1 MYDKYTD
8 ISIYLSY
15 KENNEE
21 KSNNIFKYAIDMC
34 YKLFSKYRGKLK
46 VNRIKIWQHIKK
58 RRREK
63 ARIKVRKRQIKWRSS
78 KSYKIL
84 DRKEEGLEKLRKDSE
99 VRWYRNEYK
108 KILKEYEG
116 YYEGLEKTKEEKEHK
131 IQEINQILD
140 IMEQF

>member
-1 MYDKYTD
+1 
-8 ISIYLSY
+8 
-15 KENNEE
+15 
-21 KSNNIFKYAIDMC
+21 MC

-58 RRREK
+58 EEEK
-63 ARIKVRKRQIKWRSS
+63 KLELRSERD
-78 KSYKIL
+78 KLNEEVANLTKIL
-84 DRKEEGLEKLRKDSE
+84 DRKDEGLEKLRKDSE

-140 IMEQF
+140 IM

>member
-1 MYDKYTD
+1 MKKKVIIFLSMLSICAISYSASIEENLKSIESKYD
-8 ISIYLSY
+8 SILK
-15 KENNEE
+15 KEEEKKLELRDEKDKLNEE
-21 KSNNIFKYAIDMC
+21 VSNLN
-34 YKLFSKYRGKLK
+34 G
-46 VNRIKIWQHIKK
+46 
-58 RRREK
+58 
-63 ARIKVRKRQIKWRSS
+63 
-78 KSYKIL
+78 IL
-84 DRKEEGLEKLRKDSE
+84 DRKDEALEKLRKDSE

>member
-15 KENNEE
+15 KEIMKKKAIILLSMLSICAISYSASIEENLKSIESKYDSILKKEEEKKLELRSERDKLNEE
-21 KSNNIFKYAIDMC
+21 VAN
-34 YKLFSKYRGKLK
+34 LT
-46 VNRIKIWQHIKK
+46 
-58 RRREK
+58 
-63 ARIKVRKRQIKWRSS
+63 
-78 KSYKIL
+78 KIL
-84 DRKEEGLEKLRKDSE
+84 DRKDEGLEKLRKDSE

-108 KILKEYEG
+108 KILNEYEG